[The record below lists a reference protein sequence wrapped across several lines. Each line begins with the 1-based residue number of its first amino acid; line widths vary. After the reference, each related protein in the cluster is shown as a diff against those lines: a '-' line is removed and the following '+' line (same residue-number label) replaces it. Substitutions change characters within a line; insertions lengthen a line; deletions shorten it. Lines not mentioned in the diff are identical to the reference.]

1 MKRKAFTLVELM
13 VVISII
19 VLLMGLLLPALSSAM
34 RSAKSKKEMVQLRGL
49 HQTMGVY
56 ASENDGK
63 YPTPGNIR
71 RNPLNGAGGQQYI
84 QGVGK
89 VNPLHN
95 HTAAIASTLL
105 SMKYAQPEI
114 MVSPAENNA
123 EIGIKGQI
131 VEAESGEPEPYNYAS
146 WRPHEGSFWD
156 EEFRARLGDSAGES
170 DHISFSNLSLLGPAR
185 RARWH
190 DTAGSDTIVWSTRGT
205 KDGDTSLDDYT
216 KNPILQMHGPEN
228 TWNGHT
234 VTADGA
240 VLVAQNFYPDQC
252 KYDTQALG
260 SPGYKR
266 DNIFCPEFNS
276 SFQGVHGDEESMRQG
291 DIYMT
296 YSYLMAPSDQ
306 VWVCQRTYDELE
318 E

>member
-19 VLLMGLLLPALSSAM
+19 ALLMGLLLPALSSAM

-63 YPTPGNIR
+63 FPIPGNIAR
-71 RNPLNGAGGQQYI
+71 QAINGPGGQQYI
-84 QGVGK
+84 QGVG
-89 VNPLHN
+89 NSRPLYN
-95 HTAAIASTLL
+95 TTEGIASTLIA
-105 SMKYAQPEI
+105 MKYAQPEL

-123 EIGIKGQI
+123 EIGVKGQI
-131 VEAESGEPEPYNYAS
+131 VEGDGEPVPYDYAN
-146 WRPHEGSFWD
+146 WKPHQGQYWD
-156 EEFRARLGDSAGES
+156 ETFNSKLGDDDA
-170 DHISFSNLSLLGPAR
+170 DHISFSNLTLLGPAR
-185 RARWH
+185 RSRWH
-190 DTAGSDTIVWSTRGT
+190 DTAGTDTIVWSTRGT
-205 KDGDTSLDDYT
+205 KDGDTSTEDYS
-216 KNPILQMHGPEN
+216 KNPVLQMHGPET

-240 VLVAQNFYPDQC
+240 VLVAQNFYPEGA
-252 KYDTQALG
+252 KYDTQSLG

-266 DNIFCPEFNS
+266 DNMFCPEFNS
-276 SFQGVHGDEESMRQG
+276 SFNGIHGDQEAMQQG

-296 YSYLMAPSDQ
+296 YSYAMAPNDNL
-306 VWVCQRTYDELE
+306 WVCQRTYDTLE
-318 E
+318 D

>member
-19 VLLMGLLLPALSSAM
+19 ALLMGLLLPALSSAM

-63 YPTPGNIR
+63 YPIPGNIR
-71 RNPLNGAGGQQYI
+71 RDPLNGPGGQQFI

-89 VNPLHN
+89 VKPIHN
-95 HTAAIASTLL
+95 HTAAIASTLI

-123 EIGIKGQI
+123 EIGIKGQV
-131 VEAESGEPEPYNYAS
+131 VEGDEGEPVAYDYAA
-146 WRPHEGSFWD
+146 WQPHNGSYWD
-156 EEFRARLGDSAGES
+156 ESFRARLGNDEA
-170 DHISFSNLSLLGPAR
+170 DHISFSNLTLLGPAR
-185 RARWH
+185 RGRWH
-190 DTAGSDTIVWSTRGT
+190 DTAGGDTIVWSSRGT
-205 KDGDTSLDDYT
+205 KDGDTSSDEYS

-234 VTADGA
+234 VSSDGA
-240 VLVAQNFYPDQC
+240 VLVAQNFYPEQC

-266 DNIFCPEFNS
+266 DNMFCPEFNTA
-276 SFQGVHGDEESMRQG
+276 FQGIHGDEEAMRQG

-296 YSYLMAPSDQ
+296 YSYLMAPNDDI
-306 VWVCQRTYDELE
+306 WVCQRTYDELE
-318 E
+318 D